1 MDLEFAETAMTDYWM
16 NKLFFDLQGP
26 GGKERWRD
34 DRLAVLDD
42 YPLKTELRQ
51 ALIDDD
57 FAVILP
63 VANPYL
69 LRFHLLI
76 SGYDD
81 AESMALLHG
90 LADAGEKAHG

>member
-1 MDLEFAETAMTDYWM
+1 MTDYWL
-16 NKLFFDLQGP
+16 NKMFFDLQGP

-34 DRLAVLDD
+34 NRLAVLDK
-42 YPLKTELRQ
+42 YPLEPELRQ

-57 FAVILP
+57 FAVIQRA
-63 VANPYL
+63 ANPYL

-81 AESMALLHG
+81 AKSMALLHG
-90 LADAGEKAHG
+90 LADREEKVHG

>member
-1 MDLEFAETAMTDYWM
+1 MTDYWM

-26 GGKERWRD
+26 GGKERWRN
-34 DRLAVLDD
+34 DRQGVLDD
-42 YPLKTELRQ
+42 YPLKPELRQ

-57 FAVILP
+57 FGVIYP

-81 AESMALLHG
+81 AASIALLKG
-90 LADAGEKAHG
+90 LEGNKETAHG

>member
-1 MDLEFAETAMTDYWM
+1 MTDYWL
-16 NKLFFDLQGP
+16 NKMFFDLQGP

-34 DRLAVLDD
+34 NRLAVLDH
-42 YPLKTELRQ
+42 YPLEPELRQ

-57 FAVILP
+57 FAVILRA
-63 VANPYL
+63 ANPYL

-90 LADAGEKAHG
+90 LADQEEKAHG

>member
-1 MDLEFAETAMTDYWM
+1 MTDYWL

-34 DRLAVLDD
+34 DRAAVLDD
-42 YPLKTELRQ
+42 YPLKPELRQ
-51 ALIDDD
+51 ALLDDD
-57 FAVILP
+57 FSVIQP
-63 VANPYL
+63 VANAYL

-81 AESMALLHG
+81 EQSIALLKA
-90 LADAGEKAHG
+90 LEKEEETANG

>member
-1 MDLEFAETAMTDYWM
+1 MTDYWL
-16 NKLFFDLQGP
+16 NKMFFDLQGP

-42 YPLKTELRQ
+42 YPLKPDLRQ

-57 FAVILP
+57 FSVIYP
-63 VANPYL
+63 AANPYL

-76 SGYDD
+76 SGYED
-81 AESMALLHG
+81 AASIALLHG
-90 LADAGEKAHG
+90 LADDKETAHG